1 VVCCRCIPRTSPPT
15 CSFSGNHVLH
25 LGAGHQPRIGSP
37 GRRTRLQT
45 RWSTR
50 RSRWY
55 LNDRL
60 LRVFNG
66 HPAGLALASCSR
78 TPVAPLLVCW
88 QGPSV
93 AHPFHPLPLPETF
106 PTPSTPHSGQRKPTR
121 VVRILA
127 EDTVEQCVLRLQGH
141 KAQTTRQGHSYPHP
155 SRPQQQQQQ
164 LDLALAMPPGGGGPS
179 VGLAVAP
186 RDDESGGG
194 GEDPLLALEDLDG
207 GTVLRFFDNL

>member
-1 VVCCRCIPRTSPPT
+1 M
-15 CSFSGNHVLH
+15 
-25 LGAGHQPRIGSP
+25 
-37 GRRTRLQT
+37 
-45 RWSTR
+45 
-50 RSRWY
+50 
-55 LNDRL
+55 
-60 LRVFNG
+60 
-66 HPAGLALASCSR
+66 
-78 TPVAPLLVCW
+78 
-88 QGPSV
+88 
-93 AHPFHPLPLPETF
+93 
-106 PTPSTPHSGQRKPTR
+106 
-121 VVRILA
+121 RILA